1 MIRDSIASYWSATA
15 DVGRALPLAA
25 PESKGSASYWS
36 ATADTGI
43 ESARSMR
50 DAVAEAVF
58 YNRRG
63 LPHIDQRG
71 DAASAYRV
79 QQTLADLEG
88 EKFTPMAERNLAIK
102 NTRSLSGQSDFF
114 AAVRQNLGALGSALD
129 DLASPDSLNPR
140 VASSTDP
147 AKVTAVASSGAATGS
162 HTITVTRLARQHE
175 LASTEQA
182 DSHAAL
188 GLTGTVKV
196 NGYAIAVSASD
207 SLADI
212 RDRINY
218 GEDTNK
224 NGKLDINTEDAN
236 GNGSLDHYFSP
247 AVYAGASGYLP
258 SFNYFEDINGDG
270 QINTGED
277 INDSKSLDGGTAAT
291 RAAASIRDNRLII
304 KNLRGASS
312 YLSLKDP
319 DGILETLGFL
329 KRGQDNVTVMKTA
342 MDEPD
347 YNMDPQTARYTLDGA
362 AKQADFNEISGVI
375 EGITL
380 TLKAVTEREVAVNV
394 ANDASGPVEKVSA
407 FVDAYN
413 GAIRTLNARE
423 VNHTQP
429 KNNVRAQDL
438 VIALARDSM
447 GPVASR
453 PEPPRSLADIGA
465 RAAEYSSKGIDI
477 AALENMLGP
486 LSRAELVNAAGG
498 EPGLFGDLSRVGV
511 STQND
516 FTLTLDKATLARAIE
531 SSPGGVYDVFNA
543 ETDGVGTRLRKTID
557 HATGIPNGMI
567 EYQLEI
573 INRYKDKP
581 DEVARLL
588 AATTGVNPSKTTQG
602 GPGAVDLVA

>member
-15 DVGRALPLAA
+15 DVGRSLPVAVSGGGE
-25 PESKGSASYWS
+25 PASYWS

-63 LPHIDQRG
+63 MPHIVQRG

-79 QQTLADLEG
+79 QQTLAELEG
-88 EKFTPMAERNLAIK
+88 EKFTPMAERNLAVK

-114 AAVRQNLGALGSALD
+114 TTIRQKLEALGSALD

-140 VASSTDP
+140 VATSSDP
-147 AKVTAVASSGAATGS
+147 AKVAVTASSGAAVESHAISVTG
-162 HTITVTRLARQHE
+162 RARQHR
-175 LASTEQA
+175 LASSEQA
-182 DSHAAL
+182 DSHGAL
-188 GLTGTVKV
+188 GLSGTVKV
-196 NGYAIAVSASD
+196 NGYAIAITASD

-212 RDRINY
+212 RDQINY
-218 GEDTNK
+218 GEDLNK
-224 NGKLDINTEDAN
+224 NGALDINTEDAN

-247 AVYAGASGYLP
+247 AVYAGAAGYLP

-270 QINTGED
+270 QVTAGED
-277 INDSKSLDGGTAAT
+277 LNSSESLDGGTSAT
-291 RAAASIRDNRLII
+291 RATASIRDNRLII
-304 KNLRGASS
+304 ENLRGASS
-312 YLSLKDP
+312 YLSLEDS
-319 DGILETLGFL
+319 GGVLETLGFL
-329 KRGQDNVTVMKTA
+329 KRGQDNVTVMKSA
-342 MDEPD
+342 MDDPD
-347 YNMDPQTARYTLDGA
+347 YNVDPQTARYTLDGA
-362 AKQADFNEISGVI
+362 AKEADFNEVSGVI
-375 EGITL
+375 KGVAF
-380 TLKAVTEREVAVNV
+380 TLKAVTTREARVSV

-407 FVDAYN
+407 FVEAYN
-413 GAIRTLNARE
+413 EAIRTLNANG
-423 VNHTQP
+423 VDHTQP
-429 KNNVRAQDL
+429 KDNVRAQDL
-438 VIALARDSM
+438 AISLARDSL
-447 GPVASR
+447 GPVESR
-453 PEPPRSLADIGA
+453 PEPPKSLADIGA
-465 RAAEYSSKGIDI
+465 RPAQYTSRGIDI
-477 AALENMLGP
+477 AALENLLGP
-486 LSRAELVNAAGG
+486 MSRAELVNTAGG

-531 SSPGGVYDVFNA
+531 SGPDGVYDVFNA
-543 ETDGVGTRLRKTID
+543 GEDGVGTRLRKTID

-588 AATTGVNPSKTTQG
+588 AAAPGANLAAASRG
-602 GPGAVDLVA
+602 ASGAVDLVA